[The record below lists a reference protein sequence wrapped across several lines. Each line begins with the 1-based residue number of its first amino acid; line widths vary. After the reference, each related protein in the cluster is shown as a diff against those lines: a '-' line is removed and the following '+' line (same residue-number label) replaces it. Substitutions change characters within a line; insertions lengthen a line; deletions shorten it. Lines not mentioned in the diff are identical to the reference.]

1 MRLIYISA
9 VFKGITTGRK
19 EVSSIL
25 EHESF
30 KKTSD
35 ILHSSLVRHFNDH
48 APKWKR
54 EEIQ

>member
-1 MRLIYISA
+1 MSA
-9 VFKGITTGRK
+9 LFKGITTGRK
-19 EVSSIL
+19 EVSSVL

-48 APKWKR
+48 APKRKR

>member
-35 ILHSSLVRHFNDH
+35 ILHSSLVQHFNDY